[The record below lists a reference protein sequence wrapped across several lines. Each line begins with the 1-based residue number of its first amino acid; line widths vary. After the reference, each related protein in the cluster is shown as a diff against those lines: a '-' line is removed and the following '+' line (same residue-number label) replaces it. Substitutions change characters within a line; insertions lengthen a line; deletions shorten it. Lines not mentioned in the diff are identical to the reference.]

1 MRTHSYFER
10 SFKRKCSV
18 LLVFCYLLSVFTI
31 PQWSTDVYADG
42 STAGSSTG
50 TSLDFSD
57 EITGWLPS
65 ADGKY
70 IYAISKP
77 NNSFYSIDTS
87 VLSVVYS
94 FKIGSAPSD
103 ISYDNGKV
111 YVALEGSNKIAAV
124 DTSAG
129 TVTGSVY
136 EYNLSYPP
144 TAIETTNGKIYYA
157 SPNTQELRVVDMATA
172 RDEALAISGW
182 TGQASDLA
190 LDKTG
195 KTLYIGTS
203 RDITRVDLERSEIT
217 ATRAWDLG
225 NSNSKLIIDDLLVY
239 FRQLKFAESDLLPY
253 GGFDSNVVHAN
264 SAHVFSNSFI
274 YNTFS
279 GKIAATLPSRAGQV
293 CIIQGSVFI
302 YYTDEHKLIKY
313 ASVNVLLQEVVAD
326 QIPQYPVPNLKF
338 YDADYREGLISGT
351 VSWAFP
357 KDIYY
362 VTNYVVYYTNDQGVK
377 IGSALAEL
385 DKYTTMYQILNRTV
399 IPEGATRIAV
409 YTKNAVGESA
419 VAASV
424 PINDIAL
431 ISQLY
436 IMDFSLTD
444 THPMR
449 DKTDF
454 ILSWHENEPN
464 PTYSVMELYP
474 ADIHGNVNGDKI
486 VDVPINKSMEVQ
498 KFSIGELPE
507 SAALLHI
514 KYKRKNGTYDEEVS
528 WSKPNYLLVADNIAS
543 EPVSDYIGG
552 NGTPEPITFDGQ
564 VSFRDR
570 DYDPLE
576 IGGGIY
582 WNERWV
588 NSGATKYV
596 VYFLNANDE
605 RVQPIMEVNRIF
617 PGGLVNFRAYIHFN
631 TPVPNGA
638 VKLGVFAKNTH
649 GESATGE
656 VISLWDFPYATAGE
670 VWLTDTNPAR
680 GEISPKL
687 TWVPSYDES
696 SIAGYEVLFLDMNM
710 DKIESAKKFHKSKE
724 NKYFY
729 EMEIPYEDIPPS
741 TRYMTVVSI
750 NLYGEQSWMDVNGVL
765 MAPIY
770 DNTSDDSIRN
780 NDTDSNIIRP
790 SATLFDLDGD
800 LGEIGGRLYVSPGT
814 NDYSHNAYFLDEN
827 YNKIQSIVTAKSYGR
842 YYMPVAHIPMNTRIP
857 ANAKYIGVYTFDG
870 AHESEPYTM
879 PITGTDRTYS
889 AMLNHSQITIINNPQ
904 GTEDTITITGLTPG
918 DEIKVYRDRTVPY
931 PIASVVTFQNTV
943 TIPVKQ
949 LGVTEG
955 SIFFTVSNQWY
966 VESDRLEK
974 TYAAEPVNPIRTP
987 ALTADQISVVNN
999 RAGTDDKVTVIEVVY
1014 GDVVKVY
1021 RDGTISEPLVS
1032 KSAAGTSVELNVA
1045 QLGTGSGSVFVTV
1058 TRSGH
1063 LESLRTEKAYAAEQ
1077 GGGGPGGGG
1086 PGGPIG
1092 GPAPAASGKVEGGS
1106 YTPQMKTETIGG
1118 KAYTVAELD
1127 GAKLAEAFKQAQS
1140 GNSNKAVIDLKESA
1154 EAKVV
1159 VPVEALANAAN
1170 GSENAVL
1177 SISYKNVSYDLPVHL
1192 FDVQALAK
1200 QLGVDPKD
1208 VRLTITVENVG
1219 EPLATDLETKAKQAG
1234 ITLLTPPVEFS
1245 IAISTKDG
1253 SKQQTIDDFG
1263 STFVSRTFTLG
1274 QPVNSSEATAVRIDP
1289 VTNELHF
1296 VPAVFTV
1303 ANGQTEVRMMRQG
1316 NSLYSVVQ
1324 TPKMTFA
1331 DLEGHWAQADIEL
1344 LASKLIVK
1352 GAAADQYIPD
1362 QQITRA
1368 VFAALLVRSLG
1379 IAQPL
1384 RGESAFEDVQRS
1396 DWFSGAVAAAVDKGL
1411 VTGVGN
1417 NRFAPNEP
1425 VTREQMALMI
1435 SRALKMTGQPE
1446 GGSANTDP
1454 LSAFSDRE
1462 TVSSWA
1468 QSAVTDVLRA
1478 GLMNGIGEDE
1488 FAPADSASRAQVAVM
1503 VKRMLQYVGF
1513 MNK

>member
-10 SFKRKCSV
+10 SVKRKCSV
-18 LLVFCYLLSVFTI
+18 LLVICYLLSVFTI
-31 PQWSTDVYADG
+31 PQWSTAAYADG
-42 STAGSSTG
+42 STGGTSTG
-50 TSLDFSD
+50 TSLNFPD

-65 ADGKY
+65 PDGNY

-77 NNSFYSIDTS
+77 NNQFYYIDTS

-136 EYNLSYPP
+136 EYNLSYSP
-144 TAIETTNGKIYYA
+144 TAVETTNGKIYYA
-157 SPNTQELRVVDMATA
+157 SPNTPELRVVDMATA
-172 RDEALAISGW
+172 HDEALAISGW
-182 TGQASDLA
+182 TGQAIDLA

-203 RDITRVDLERSEIT
+203 HDLSKVDLERKEII
-217 ATRAWDLG
+217 ANRSQNLV
-225 NSNSKLIIDDLLVY
+225 NLNSKLIVNDILIY
-239 FRQLKFAESDLLPY
+239 WGQLKFAESDLLPY

-279 GKIAATLPSRAGQV
+279 GNIAATLPSRAGKV

-302 YYTDEHKLIKY
+302 YYTDEQKLIKY
-313 ASVNVLLQEVVAD
+313 ASVDLLLQEVVAD
-326 QIPQYPVPNLKF
+326 RVPQHPVPKVSF
-338 YDADYREGLISGT
+338 YDTDPRQELISGT
-351 VSWAFP
+351 LFWSFP
-357 KDIYY
+357 EDIYY
-362 VTNYVVYYTNDQGVK
+362 VTNYVVYFTNDQGVK

-385 DKYTTMYQILNRTV
+385 DKYTTMYYILNRTV
-399 IPEGATRIAV
+399 IPEGATRIAIF
-409 YTKNAVGESA
+409 TKNAIGESA

-424 PINDIAL
+424 PINDIAVIDSL
-431 ISQLY
+431 SISD
-436 IMDFSLTD
+436 ISLFD
-444 THPMR
+444 NNPMR
-449 DKTDF
+449 NKTDF
-454 ILSWHENEPN
+454 TLMWQENEPN
-464 PTYSVMELYP
+464 PVYSVMELYN
-474 ADIHGNVNGDKI
+474 ADIEGNIIGDKI
-486 VDVPINKSMEVQ
+486 TDVPLNKSMEVQ
-498 KFSIGELPE
+498 SFSIGELPE
-507 SAALLHI
+507 STALLHI
-514 KYKRKNGTYDEEVS
+514 KYKRKDGSYNEEPE
-528 WSKPNYLLVADNIAS
+528 WSTPKYLLVADNIAS
-543 EPVSDYIGG
+543 EPVSDHIGE

-564 VSFRDR
+564 VSFLDR

-576 IGGGIY
+576 VGGGIY

-588 NSGATKYV
+588 NSSATKYV

-605 RVQPIMEVNRIF
+605 RIQPIMEVNRIF
-617 PGGLVNFRAYIHFN
+617 PGSLVNFRAYIHFN

-638 VKLGVFAKNTH
+638 VKLGVFAKNAH

-656 VISLWDFPYATAGE
+656 VKSLWDYPYATAGQ
-670 VWLTDTNPAR
+670 VWLTDTNPTR

-687 TWVPSYDES
+687 TWAPTYDES
-696 SIAGYEVLFLDMNM
+696 SIAGYEVLFLDENM
-710 DKIESAKKFHKSKE
+710 KNLESNKKFVTAK
-724 NKYFY
+724 NGLYLY
-729 EMEIPYEDIPPS
+729 EMEIPYADIPLT
-741 TRYMTVVSI
+741 TRYMIVIPVDSF
-750 NLYGEQSWMDVNGVL
+750 GEQQIWFGYL
-765 MAPIY
+765 GTLLAPIY
-770 DNTSDDSIRN
+770 DNTSNDSIKYETN
-780 NDTDSNIIRP
+780 NSLAQPNGEFI
-790 SATLFDLDGD
+790 DLDGD
-800 LGEIGGRLYVSPGT
+800 PGEIGGYLHVGSGTSDELY
-814 NDYSHNAYFLDEN
+814 NIYFLDEN
-827 YNKIQSIVTAKSYGR
+827 LKKIESILTAKLNKSWYA
-842 YYMPVAHIPMNTRIP
+842 PAAHIPMNTSVP
-857 ANAKYIGVYTFDG
+857 PNAKYIGVYAWDG
-870 AHESEPYTM
+870 VYESEPYLLSNM
-879 PITGTDRTYS
+879 DRTHAATLS
-889 AMLNHSQITIINNPQ
+889 DSQVTVINNPK
-904 GTEDTITITGLTPG
+904 GTEDTITITGLTLG
-918 DEIKVYRDRTVPY
+918 DEIKVYHDRTIPY
-931 PIASVVTFQNTV
+931 PMASKVSEGDTV
-943 TIPVKQ
+943 SLNVKQ
-949 LGVTEG
+949 LGVSAG
-955 SIFFTVSNQWY
+955 SVFITVSNKLY
-966 VESDRLEK
+966 VESGRLAK
-974 TYAAEPVNPIRTP
+974 AYAGEPVNPVRTP
-987 ALTADQISVVNN
+987 SLTADQISVVNN
-999 RAGTDDKVTVIEVVY
+999 RAGTDDKVTVTQVVY

-1021 RDGTISEPLVS
+1021 RDGTTSEPITS
-1032 KSAAGTSVELNVA
+1032 KSAEGTSVELTTT
-1045 QLGTGSGSVFVTV
+1045 QLGTGSGSIFVTV
-1058 TRSGH
+1058 TRAGH
-1063 LESLRTEKAYAAEQ
+1063 LESLRTEKVYAAEQ
-1077 GGGGPGGGG
+1077 SGGGPGGGG
-1086 PGGPIG
+1086 PGGPVG

-1106 YTPQMKTETIGG
+1106 YTPQTKTETIGG

-1154 EAKVV
+1154 DAKVV

-1170 GSENAVL
+1170 GSDDAVL
-1177 SISYKNVSYDLPVHL
+1177 SISYKNVSYDLPVQL

-1303 ANGQTEVRMMRQG
+1303 ANGQTKVRMMRQG

-1368 VFAALLVRSLG
+1368 EFAALLVRSLG

-1446 GGSANTDP
+1446 SVSANTDP

-1462 TVSSWA
+1462 TVSTWA

-1488 FAPADSASRAQVAVM
+1488 FAPSNSASRAQVAVM

>member
-10 SFKRKCSV
+10 SVKRKCSV
-18 LLVFCYLLSVFTI
+18 LLVICYLLSVFTV
-31 PQWSTDVYADG
+31 PLWSTAVYADG
-42 STAGSSTG
+42 STGGSSNG
-50 TSLDFSD
+50 ASLDFQD

-65 ADGKY
+65 EDGKY

-77 NNSFYSIDTS
+77 NNQFYSIDTT

-94 FKIGSAPSD
+94 FDIGLAPSD

-124 DTSAG
+124 DTNAG
-129 TVTGSVY
+129 TVTGAVY
-136 EYNLSYPP
+136 EYNLSHSP
-144 TAIETTNGKIYYA
+144 AALETVNGKIYYA
-157 SPNTQELRVVDMATA
+157 SPDTPELRVVDMVTA
-172 RDEALAISGW
+172 HDEAFAISGW
-182 TGQASDLA
+182 TGPAVDLA

-195 KTLYIGTS
+195 KTLYLGTS
-203 RDITRVDLERSEIT
+203 RDITKVDLERSETT
-217 ATRAWDLG
+217 ATGTWNLG
-225 NSNSKLIIDDLLVY
+225 SSNSKLIIDDLLVY
-239 FRQLKFAESDLLPY
+239 FGQLKFAESDLLLY
-253 GGFDSNVVHAN
+253 GGFDSNVIHAN
-264 SAHVFSNSFI
+264 SEHVFTNNLI

-279 GKIAATLPSRAGQV
+279 GKIAAVLPSRAGQV

-302 YYTDEHKLIKY
+302 YYTDEQKLIKY
-313 ASVNVLLQEVVAD
+313 TSVDLLLQEVVAD
-326 QIPQYPVPNLKF
+326 QVPQHPVPNLKF
-338 YDADYREGLISGT
+338 YDVDSREGFISGS
-351 VSWAFP
+351 VSWVFP
-357 KDIYY
+357 EDIYY
-362 VTNYVVYYTNDQGVK
+362 VTNYVIYYTDDQGVK
-377 IGSALAEL
+377 IGKALAEL
-385 DKYTTMYQILNRTV
+385 DKYTAMYNIINRTV
-399 IPEGATRIAV
+399 IPDGATRIAV
-409 YTKNAVGESA
+409 YTKNALGESA

-424 PINDIAL
+424 PINDSAL
-431 ISQLY
+431 SSQLY
-436 IMDFSLTD
+436 IMGISLTD
-444 THPMR
+444 TNPMR
-449 DKTDF
+449 GKTDF
-454 ILSWHENEPN
+454 VLSWHENEPN
-464 PTYSVMELYP
+464 PAHSVMELYP
-474 ADIHGNVNGDKI
+474 ADIHGIVIGNKI
-486 VDVPINKSMEVQ
+486 ADVPLNKSMEVQ
-498 KFSIGELPE
+498 KYSLGELPE
-507 SAALLHI
+507 GAALLQI
-514 KYKRKNGTYDEEVS
+514 KYKRKNGTYDEDVS
-528 WSKPNYLLVADNIAS
+528 WGKPRYLLVADNILS
-543 EPVSDYIGG
+543 ENVSDQIGG
-552 NGTPEPITFDGQ
+552 SGTPERIPLNGPITFVDEDLD
-564 VSFRDR
+564 SS
-570 DYDPLE
+570 E
-576 IGGGIY
+576 IGGRLQ
-582 WNERWV
+582 WFELWV
-588 NSGATKYV
+588 NSNASKYV
-596 VYFLNANDE
+596 VYFVNGNDE
-605 RVQPIMEVNRIF
+605 RIKPILEVNRIY
-617 PGGLVNFRAYIHFN
+617 PGGLTDFTASINYD
-631 TPVPNGA
+631 TPVPDGA
-638 VKLGVFAKNTH
+638 IKLGIFAKNDQ

-656 VISLWDFPYATAGE
+656 VKPLWDSPFAKADRI
-670 VWLTDTNPAR
+670 WFTDTNPT
-680 GEISPKL
+680 GGLISPKL
-687 TWVPSYDES
+687 SWVPSYDET

-710 DKIESAKKFHKSKE
+710 EKIESTKKFYKSKE

-729 EMEIPYEDIPPS
+729 EMAIPYGDIPPS
-741 TRYMTVVSI
+741 TRYMTIVSV
-750 NLYGEQSWMDVNGVL
+750 NLFEEQSWIDMNGNF
-765 MAPIY
+765 MAPIS
-770 DNTSDDSIRN
+770 DNNSADSIRS
-780 NDTDSNIIRP
+780 NDTNRNITTP
-790 SATLFDLDGD
+790 YVTFLDLDGD

-814 NDYSHNAYFLDEN
+814 NNNSHNAYFLDES
-827 YNKIQSIVTAKSYGR
+827 YNKIQSIVTAKSFGQ

-857 ANAKYIGVYTFDG
+857 ANAKYIGVYTWDG
-870 AHESEPYTM
+870 THESEPYTM

-889 AMLNHSQITIINNPQ
+889 AMLTDSQITVINNPQ
-904 GTEDTITITGLTPG
+904 GTEDTITITGLVPG
-918 DEIKVYRDRTVPY
+918 NEIKVYRDRTVPY
-931 PIASVVTFQNTV
+931 PIASVIAFQNAV

-955 SIFFTVSNQWY
+955 SIFFTVSNQLY

-999 RAGTDDKVTVIEVVY
+999 RVGTDDKVTVTQVVY

-1021 RDGTISEPLVS
+1021 RDATISEPLVS
-1032 KSAAGTSVELNVA
+1032 QSAVGTSAELSIT
-1045 QLGTGSGSVFVTV
+1045 QLGTGTGSVFVTV
-1058 TRSGH
+1058 TRAGH

-1077 GGGGPGGGG
+1077 SGSGPGGGG
-1086 PGGPIG
+1086 PGGPMG
-1092 GPAPAASGKVEGGS
+1092 SPSSADNSKVDKGS
-1106 YTPQMKTETIGG
+1106 YTPQTKTETFGG

-1127 GAKLAEAFKQAQS
+1127 GAKLAEVFKQAQS
-1140 GNSNKAVIDLKESA
+1140 SNSNKAVIDLKESA
-1154 EAKVV
+1154 DAKVI

-1177 SISYKNVSYDLPVHL
+1177 SIAYKNVSYDLPVQL

-1234 ITLLTPPVEFS
+1234 LTLLTPPVEFS

-1274 QPVNSSEATAVRIDP
+1274 QPVNGSEATAVRIDP

-1368 VFAALLVRSLG
+1368 EFAALLVRSLG

-1384 RGESAFEDVQRS
+1384 RGETTFEDVQRS
-1396 DWFSGAVAAAVDKGL
+1396 DWFSGAVTAAVDKGL
-1411 VTGVGN
+1411 VTGVEN

-1446 GGSANTDP
+1446 GVSANTDP
-1454 LSAFSDRE
+1454 LSAFADRE
-1462 TVSSWA
+1462 AVSIWA
-1468 QSAVTDVLRA
+1468 QAAVTDVLRA
-1478 GLMNGIGEDE
+1478 GLMNGVGEDT
-1488 FAPADSASRAQVAVM
+1488 FAPADSASRAQVAVI